1 MSDAITLE
9 IHGGVPTTTSLAIAE
24 RFGKRHADVLRAI
37 DNLDCSRDFYQRN
50 FASVITEYKNGK
62 GGTQKAPAFNITK
75 DGFAFLV
82 MGFTGKEAA
91 AWKERYIEAFN
102 AMADK
107 LRLQNTAPLV
117 RVMDLNRQCKRLI
130 NQSAWRMGGRDN
142 FERCRAQ
149 LIEQVQLAATSGRAL
164 SDRWFEEAIQT
175 AHGNPRLS
183 R

>member
-1 MSDAITLE
+1 MADLITLE

-24 RFGKRHADVLRAI
+24 RFGKLHKNVLRAI
-37 DNLDCSRDFYQRN
+37 ETLECSERFQRLN
-50 FASVITEYKNGK
+50 FEPVTYK
-62 GGTQKAPAFNITK
+62 GGNGELRPMYAITK
-75 DGFAFLV
+75 NGFAFLV

-91 AWKERYIEAFN
+91 AWKERYIEAFD

-107 LRLQNTAPLV
+107 LRLQNTAPLM

-164 SDRWFEEAIQT
+164 SERWFEEVVQSQSSKY
-175 AHGNPRLS
+175 HQLS
-183 R
+183 G